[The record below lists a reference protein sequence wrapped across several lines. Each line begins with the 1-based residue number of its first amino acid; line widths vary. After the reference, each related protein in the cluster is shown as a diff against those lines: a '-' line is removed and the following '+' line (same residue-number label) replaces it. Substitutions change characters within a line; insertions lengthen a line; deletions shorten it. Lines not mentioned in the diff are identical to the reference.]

1 MRGFPSSSPVI
12 VFVLA
17 LLPAFVLTEAVASD
31 PASARNNEIRATFQ
45 RQVPCPS
52 NQRSS
57 GPCPGFEVAH
67 VRPLCEGGSNTVGN
81 LQWQALPRVMQG
93 QPERSNALIPLTPL
107 APCS

>member
-1 MRGFPSSSPVI
+1 MRDFPSSSSII

-17 LLPAFVLTEAVASD
+17 LLPACVLAEAAAGD
-31 PASARNNEIRATFQ
+31 PASARDSEIRATFQ

-67 VRPLCEGGSNTVGN
+67 VRALCEGGSNTVGN
-81 LQWQALPRVMQG
+81 LQWQALPLVKPG
-93 QPERSNALIPLTPL
+93 QPERSTGLTPLTPL